1 MTTTVKDTSVVPAYS
16 RIQDTVPLAALIGN
30 IIGSP
35 EAGTKVMDALLA
47 PGEQATAANIQTR
60 LRAAITSGELQGI
73 TPKRLRKLQSA
84 LELARQLY
92 FVHPSKGATIDGPE
106 SVAHY
111 LQPIAWEPVEKFAV
125 LALDVKHHVLS
136 VSVVSSGTATETLA
150 NPRDI
155 FAAVLRAGGVRC
167 IVAHNHPSG
176 ATEPSQEDLSLTAT
190 LLEAGKVMNIHV
202 LDHLIVSHG
211 KFTSLKQKTDLWYG
225 YEP

>member
-16 RIQDTVPLAALIGN
+16 RIQDTVPLAALIGD

-35 EAGTKVMDALLA
+35 ESGTKVMDALLG
-47 PGEQATAANIQTR
+47 PGEQATTANIQTR
-60 LRAAITSGELQGI
+60 LRAAITSGELQGL
-73 TPKRLRKLQSA
+73 TPKRLHKLQSA

-92 FVHPSKGATIDGPE
+92 FVHPAKGDAISSPE

-150 NPRDI
+150 NPRDV

-176 ATEPSQEDLSLTAT
+176 CVEPSPDDLSLTA
-190 LLEAGKVMNIHV
+190 LLLDAGKMMNIPV
-202 LDHLIVSHG
+202 LDHVIVSQG
-211 KFTSLKQKTDLWYG
+211 KFTSLRQKTDLWYG
-225 YEP
+225 NEP